1 MAEHRGFNL
10 ENLNLNKARVN
21 GYKIIEK
28 ILNTSCP
35 TGHGLYDSILSPV
48 EVGNRY
54 QTPSK
59 PNCPPSIVTMETSRQ
74 DNEC

>member
-48 EVGNRY
+48 EVGIDIRLHPN
-54 QTPSK
+54 QTVLQVLLRWK
-59 PNCPPSIVTMETSRQ
+59 QADRQ
-74 DNEC
+74 